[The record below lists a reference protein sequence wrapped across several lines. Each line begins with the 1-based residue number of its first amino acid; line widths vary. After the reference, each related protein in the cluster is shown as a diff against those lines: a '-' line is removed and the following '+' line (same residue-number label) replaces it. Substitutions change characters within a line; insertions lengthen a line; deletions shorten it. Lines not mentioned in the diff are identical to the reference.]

1 MYLYHCCIPVLTKP
15 RLNGDYNPLHAT
27 PEPGKDMGFPGVILH
42 GLGTWNICAHAV
54 VRSIGSGDGSTLKE
68 FQARFASPVLP
79 GDKLVVEIWNAGTI
93 DQEEGLVD
101 VRFLCRVEGG
111 KVVLKAGQAILKMP
125 RKERE
130 AKSKSML

>member
-1 MYLYHCCIPVLTKP
+1 MPVLKKS

-27 PEPGKDMGFPGVILH
+27 PEPGRDMGFPGVILH

-54 VRSIGSGDGSTLKE
+54 VRSIGGGDGGTLKE

-79 GDKLVVEIWNAGTI
+79 GDTLVVEIWNAGLI
-93 DQEEGLVD
+93 DEKEGLVD

-111 KVVLKAGQAILKMP
+111 KVVLKAGQAILKM
-125 RKERE
+125 E
-130 AKSKSML
+130 KSKSKL